1 MRLQFRYG
9 FVFLTLIHTL
19 ALSPMAR
26 AAPAS
31 DPAFTQVA
39 YDLGPPG
46 ATDAGADFSRFLD
59 SRPAAFEHSLAH
71 VSYRI
76 AHGDRIVI
84 PIELNGSGPFEFIV
98 DTASSRTV
106 LFDHVRDKLG
116 IPTDPDVTMTIYGMV
131 GEQPALVLKLDSLRI
146 GDETI
151 RTVEVADLPNPR
163 ADDDEADGILG
174 LDILERYGL
183 LFDHTSQTFHLYS
196 RRNGLPHSVSS
207 WNTVHLQHQKLPTTP
222 CAFWFFGTLLN
233 HSASATLLDL
243 GAGITVMNWQ
253 MAEKMGF
260 RKADFPIT
268 AASEELKDVVGKT
281 EPVIMITEL
290 LIRIGQANW
299 PNKSALVANTKI
311 FGLLG
316 LDEIPATILGAGLL
330 KDSSFAIDF
339 KDGVLY
345 IL

>member
-1 MRLQFRYG
+1 MRLHFLSV
-9 FVFLTLIHTL
+9 FVFLPLTL

-26 AAPAS
+26 AASTA
-31 DPAFTQVA
+31 DPSYTQIA
-39 YDLGPPG
+39 YDMGPPG
-46 ATDAGADFSRFLD
+46 SSDAGADFSRLLFHP
-59 SRPAAFEHSLAH
+59 PAFDRSLAD

-84 PIELNGSGPFEFIV
+84 PVELNGIGPFEFVV

-106 LFDHVRDKLG
+106 LFDHVRLKLG
-116 IPTDPDVTMTIYGMV
+116 LAGDPDTTMTIYGMV
-131 GEQPALVLKLDSLRI
+131 GEQSALALKLDRLSI
-146 GDETI
+146 GQEDI
-151 RTVEVADLPNPR
+151 DGVEVADLPEPR
-163 ADDDEADGILG
+163 AEDDEADGILG
-174 LDILERYGL
+174 LDILERYEL
-183 LFDHTSQTFHLYS
+183 LFDRPSQTFHLYS
-196 RRNGLPHSVSS
+196 RRSGLPHSVTG
-207 WNTVHLQHQKLPTTP
+207 WNSVRLQHQKLPTVP

-243 GAGITVMNWQ
+243 GAGITVINWQ

-268 AASEELKDVVGKT
+268 RASEELKDVVGKS
-281 EPVIMITEL
+281 EPVILITEL
-290 LIRIGQANW
+290 FIRIGQANW
-299 PNKSALVANTKI
+299 ANKSVLVANTKI

-339 KDGVLY
+339 RNEVLY

>member
-1 MRLQFRYG
+1 MGLPFLCRVG
-9 FVFLTLIHTL
+9 FLTLTL

-31 DPAFTQVA
+31 DPVSARIA

-46 ATDAGADFSRFLD
+46 ATDAGADFSPFLKT
-59 SRPAAFEHSLAH
+59 RPPGFDRSLAH
-71 VSYRI
+71 VGYKI

-84 PIELNGSGPFEFIV
+84 PVDLNGAGTFEFVV

-106 LFDHVRDKLG
+106 LFDHVRARLG
-116 IPTDPDVTMTIYGMV
+116 LTADPDVTITIYGMV
-131 GEQPALVLKLDSLRI
+131 GDQSAVALKLDSLRI

-151 RTVEVADLPNPR
+151 RDIEVADLPNPVHS
-163 ADDDEADGILG
+163 DDEADGILG
-174 LDILERYGL
+174 LDILERYDL
-183 LFDHTSQTFHLYS
+183 LFDHATQTFHLYS
-196 RRNGLPHSVSS
+196 RRGGLPHSVSG
-207 WNTVHLQHQKLPTTP
+207 WNQVRLQHQKLPTTP

-243 GAGITVMNWQ
+243 GAGITVVNWP

-268 AASEELKDVVGKT
+268 EASEELKDVVGKT
-281 EPVIMITEL
+281 EQVILITEL
-290 LIRIGQANW
+290 FIKIGQADW
-299 PNKSALVANTKI
+299 SNKSALVANAKI

-316 LDEIPATILGAGLL
+316 LGEIPSTILGAGLL

-339 KDGVLY
+339 KNEFLY